1 MSKRILIVDDSPS
14 LRRMIAM
21 TLKGAGYDIVEAED
35 GLDALERVATG
46 RFDAVL
52 TDQNMPRMDGLSFI
66 REFRG
71 RPEGQGVPVVFLSTE
86 NEGELKDKARAAGAL
101 GWMTKP
107 FDQAKLLSVMARVV
121 GK

>member
-1 MSKRILIVDDSPS
+1 MSRRILVVDDSPS

-21 TLKGAGYDIVEAED
+21 TLKGAGYDVVEAED
-35 GLDALERVATG
+35 GLDALERVAAA

-52 TDQNMPRMDGLSFI
+52 TDQNMPRMDELSFI
-66 REFRG
+66 REFRT

-86 NEGELKDKARAAGAL
+86 SEGELKDKARAAGAL

-107 FDQAKLLSVMARVV
+107 FDQAKLLSVMALVV
-121 GK
+121 GA

>member
-1 MSKRILIVDDSPS
+1 MSRRILVVDDSPS

-21 TLKGAGYDIVEAED
+21 TLKGAGYDVVEAED
-35 GLDALERVATG
+35 GLDALERVAAA

-66 REFRG
+66 REFRT

-86 NEGELKDKARAAGAL
+86 SEGELKDKARAAGAL

-121 GK
+121 GA

>member
-1 MSKRILIVDDSPS
+1 MSRRILVVDDSPS

-21 TLKGAGYDIVEAED
+21 TLKGAGYDVVEAED
-35 GLDALERVATG
+35 GLDALERVAAA

-66 REFRG
+66 REFKS
-71 RPEGQGVPVVFLSTE
+71 RPEGQGIPVVFLSTE
-86 NEGELKDKARAAGAL
+86 SEGELKDKARAAGAL

-121 GK
+121 GA